1 MMNET
6 FTTCLA
12 MLILLMMWYV
22 LFSGN
27 APLLKVNKKPKLD
40 KYIAMIHLRIYYG
53 YPKTSF
59 VSNWDEW
66 EENGVI
72 WVTCYTEQQP
82 STIQQANMEGK
93 WITYQDV
100 KVACVDGTH
109 DIVLLDF
116 R

>member
-6 FTTCLA
+6 FITCLA
-12 MLILLMMWYV
+12 ILMMWYI
-22 LFSGN
+22 LFSDN
-27 APLLKVNKKPKLD
+27 TQFLKANEKPKVD
-40 KYIAMIHLRIYYG
+40 KYIAMIYLRIYYG
-53 YPKTSF
+53 YPETSF

-82 STIQQANMEGK
+82 STIQQASMEGK

-100 KVACVDGTH
+100 KVTCVGGTH
-109 DIVLLDF
+109 DILRLDF

>member
-6 FTTCLA
+6 LTICLA
-12 MLILLMMWYV
+12 ILMMWYI

-27 APLLKVNKKPKLD
+27 TQFLKADEKPKVD
-40 KYIAMIHLRIYYG
+40 KYIAMIYLRIYYG
-53 YPKTSF
+53 YPETSF

-72 WVTCYTEQQP
+72 WVTCYTEQHN
-82 STIQQANMEGK
+82 TIQQARMEGK
-93 WITYQDV
+93 WIAYQDV
-100 KVACVDGTH
+100 KVICAGGTR